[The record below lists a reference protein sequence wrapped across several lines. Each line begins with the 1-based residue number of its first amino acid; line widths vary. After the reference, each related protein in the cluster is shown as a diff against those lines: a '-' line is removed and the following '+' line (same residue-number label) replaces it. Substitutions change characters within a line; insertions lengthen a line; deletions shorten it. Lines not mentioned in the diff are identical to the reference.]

1 MEEGLLPEDS
11 AENSDM
17 LYVSGGAGKGYS
29 NNNGLFNISA
39 QELTDI
45 VNKYKER
52 DENMQDIHYF
62 SDKGGIA
69 SLLTALGTD
78 KSNGISSIQGREE
91 HFGSNKVFRKPPP
104 SFWDFVLEAI
114 GDKMI
119 IILICCSIF
128 EIAISIYYIYGA
140 KKDDNKDWIDGV
152 SIIVAVLVVVSVG
165 SITNYKKEMKFQ
177 DLNDIQNGTTTYD
190 VVRNGQPLKII
201 SDEILVGDLIKINYG
216 EILPADMLMIEGNG
230 VKIDESSLTGES
242 NAVRKKPF
250 EKCNEELEQGEK
262 NPASMILLSGTNVI
276 EGSGSAIAIAIGEHS
291 QKGII
296 RGTIDNAQEDN
307 KTPLELKLNDIAD
320 LIGYFGLGSAV
331 VTLVALVI
339 RMIIHYC
346 TGTEFKFTDML
357 SQILT
362 IIILCVSI
370 IVVAIPEGLPLAVT
384 LSLAFSIK
392 KLMDNNNLVRKMH
405 ACETMGGATVIC
417 TDKTG
422 TLTLNLMFVTRLI
435 TSNER
440 IKINPTINIK
450 DINLKDSRKV
460 DMGQKRRE
468 DHSQLIENEDY
479 WDILYSA
486 IALNVDC
493 IINKLPQ
500 PDGNGDTEIFNTK
513 NKTDQGFIEFLYQY
527 KSPISAKKDL
537 YLSNPENYQVS
548 PFDSKKKRMTT
559 YVKNEQFPTGYRL
572 FTKGGAENAMLYCDR
587 YINKNTGQVQQL
599 NDEVRNFVNNEINEM
614 NKKMM
619 RTLYLCYRDIEE
631 QEYEN
636 CNEPDDNGLLIDQK
650 ELIFIGI
657 FGLQDSLRPGVQN
670 SVDRCHNAGVRV
682 IMVTGD
688 NLITATAIAKDCN
701 IFPVKIDLDNL
712 RPRDVESNPSETND
726 PEKKSAHL
734 EQVLEL
740 QPYAMTGN
748 TFYNA
753 IDGIF
758 CQVCGKDTNLCRCP
772 KSEAEAEELAKN
784 GQPKLPVKKDAIR
797 NMENFIKISTNLL
810 VMARSQPI
818 HKYALVLGLKE
829 LGNVVAV
836 TGDGTNDAPALSKSD
851 VGFSMNDG
859 TDIAKEASDIILM
872 DNNFSS
878 IVIAMIY
885 GRSIYENI
893 RKFLQFQLTVNFCAC
908 ILVFLCSCIGN
919 DTPLTSIQMLWVNL
933 IMDSL
938 GSLALATEPPY
949 DELLER
955 KPTNKN
961 ESIING
967 RMWKHIVLQSIFEIT
982 ILLIMYILAPK
993 YISEYNKDLLDLAKD
1008 LKFCATLP
1016 GNVTNDQKILYGTIE
1031 HWYDDSHFLYQIV
1044 NCTLPDMCSNDS
1056 FSQNYCS
1063 RKLRFKKLNDD
1074 INKINPIFINASFNE
1089 TRNQIPVI
1097 YNATKVYTKDYT
1109 LKDYHQTYLSHYGGT
1124 THMTL
1129 IFDIFVIYTL
1139 FNQIN
1144 CRIIDDSFNTFKRI
1158 SKGIL
1163 FCLVTLIELGIQLVL
1178 SQLGG
1183 IIFHCV
1189 KDGIHKWHWAICFGF
1204 AISTMIFNFIIKLI
1218 PLEKIIDPFTKGPSQ
1233 QNAEKARTTINEM
1246 VNQNLKD

>member
-140 KKDDNKDWIDGV
+140 EKDDNKDWIDGV

-190 VVRNGQPLKII
+190 VVRNGKPLKII

-331 VTLVALVI
+331 VTLIALVI

-479 WDILYSA
+479 WDILYTA

-513 NKTDQGFIEFLYQY
+513 NNTDQGFIEFLYQY

-797 NMENFIKISTNLL
+797 NMENFTKISTNLL

-993 YISEYNKDLLDLAKD
+993 YIDEYNGDLVKLAED

-1016 GNVTNDQKILYGTIE
+1016 GNVTDVQKILYGTIE
-1031 HWYDDSHFLYQIV
+1031 HWYDDSHFLYEIV
-1044 NCTLPDMCSNDS
+1044 NCTFPGNCSKNN
-1056 FSQNYCS
+1056 FIKNYCS
-1063 RKLRFKKLNDD
+1063 RRLKFKELNKD
-1074 INKINPIFINASFNE
+1074 INEINPIFINASFIEIIDNKSY
-1089 TRNQIPVI
+1089 PF
-1097 YNATKVYTKDYT
+1097 NATKVYTKDYT
-1109 LKDYHQTYLSHYGGT
+1109 LKDYHQTYLSNYGGT

-1178 SQLGG
+1178 SQFGG

-1189 KDGIHKWHWAICFGF
+1189 KNGIHKWHWAICFGF

-1218 PLEKIIDPFTKGPSQ
+1218 PLEKIIDPFTKGPAQ

>member
-17 LYVSGGAGKGYS
+17 LYVSGGKGKGFS
-29 NNNGLFNISA
+29 QNNGLFNISA

-78 KSNGISSIQGREE
+78 KTKGISSTQGREE

-128 EIAISIYYIYGA
+128 EIGISIYYILSGKEA
-140 KKDDNKDWIDGV
+140 DNKDWIDGL
-152 SIIVAVLVVVSVG
+152 SIIVAVFVVVSVG

-216 EILPADMLMIEGNG
+216 EILPADMLMVEGNG

-242 NAVRKKPF
+242 NAVSKKPF

-276 EGSGSAIAIAIGEHS
+276 EGSGAAIAIAIGEHS

-346 TGTEFKFTDML
+346 TGTKFNLAHMFSEL
-357 SQILT
+357 LNIV
-362 IIILCVSI
+362 ILCVSI

-405 ACETMGGATVIC
+405 ACETMGGANVIC

-440 IKINPTINIK
+440 IKVNPTVNIN
-450 DINLKDSRKV
+450 DINLKDSKNV
-460 DMGQKRRE
+460 DMGKKRRE
-468 DHSQLIENEDY
+468 NHSQLIENEEY
-479 WDILYSA
+479 WDVLYTA

-493 IINKLPQ
+493 VINKLPQ
-500 PDGNGDTEIFNTK
+500 PDINGDTEIFNTK
-513 NKTDQGFIEFLYQY
+513 NKTDLGFIEFLYQY
-527 KSPISAKKDL
+527 KSPISAKKEL

-572 FTKGGAENAMLYCDR
+572 FTKGGAENAMIYCDR

-670 SVDRCHNAGVRV
+670 SVDRCHSAGVRV

-712 RPRDVESNPSETND
+712 RPRDVEENPSETND
-726 PEKKSAHL
+726 PEKKAAHIERLL
-734 EQVLEL
+734 EI

-748 TFYNA
+748 SFYNA

-797 NMENFIKISTNLL
+797 NMDNFTKISTNLL

-908 ILVFLCSCIGN
+908 ILVFLCSCIRN

-967 RMWKHIVLQSIFEIT
+967 RMWKHIVLQSIFEIG
-982 ILLIMYILAPK
+982 ILLFFYLEAPK
-993 YISEYNKDLLDLAKD
+993 YIDEYKHNLLELASDIKS
-1008 LKFCATLP
+1008 CTGYLP
-1016 GNVTNDQKILYGTIE
+1016 GGATDEDKILYGTKEDWSKNYYFNLSKEYCKEDNSSCKNITN
-1031 HWYDDSHFLYQIV
+1031 DDCIRFGKIYGLKI
-1044 NCTLPDMCSNDS
+1044 NELKFD
-1056 FSQNYCS
+1056 
-1063 RKLRFKKLNDD
+1063 KLSDTIIIIDNTTYYLTNNSYFPLSLND
-1074 INKINPIFINASFNE
+1074 
-1089 TRNQIPVI
+1089 
-1097 YNATKVYTKDYT
+1097 YY
-1109 LKDYHQTYLSHYGGT
+1109 SHYISEFGGT
-1124 THMTL
+1124 THMTI

-1139 FNQIN
+1139 FNQVN

-1158 SKGIL
+1158 NKGFL
-1163 FCLVTLIELGIQLVL
+1163 FCLVTLIELAIQLLL
-1178 SQLGG
+1178 SQFGR
-1183 IIFHCV
+1183 IVFHCV
-1189 KDGIHKWHWAICFGF
+1189 NGGLEKWQWLIVF
-1204 AISTMIFNFIIKLI
+1204 AFALSTMVFNFIIKLI
-1218 PLEKIIDPFTKGPSQ
+1218 PLEKVIDPFTKGPSQ
-1233 QNAEKARTTINEM
+1233 QTAEKARTTINEM

>member
-152 SIIVAVLVVVSVG
+152 SIILAVLVVVSVG

-548 PFDSKKKRMTT
+548 PFDSKKK
-559 YVKNEQFPTGYRL
+559 KN
-572 FTKGGAENAMLYCDR
+572 D
-587 YINKNTGQVQQL
+587 
-599 NDEVRNFVNNEINEM
+599 
-614 NKKMM
+614 
-619 RTLYLCYRDIEE
+619 YLC
-631 QEYEN
+631 
-636 CNEPDDNGLLIDQK
+636 
-650 ELIFIGI
+650 
-657 FGLQDSLRPGVQN
+657 
-670 SVDRCHNAGVRV
+670 
-682 IMVTGD
+682 
-688 NLITATAIAKDCN
+688 
-701 IFPVKIDLDNL
+701 
-712 RPRDVESNPSETND
+712 
-726 PEKKSAHL
+726 
-734 EQVLEL
+734 
-740 QPYAMTGN
+740 
-748 TFYNA
+748 
-753 IDGIF
+753 
-758 CQVCGKDTNLCRCP
+758 
-772 KSEAEAEELAKN
+772 
-784 GQPKLPVKKDAIR
+784 
-797 NMENFIKISTNLL
+797 
-810 VMARSQPI
+810 
-818 HKYALVLGLKE
+818 
-829 LGNVVAV
+829 
-836 TGDGTNDAPALSKSD
+836 
-851 VGFSMNDG
+851 
-859 TDIAKEASDIILM
+859 
-872 DNNFSS
+872 
-878 IVIAMIY
+878 
-885 GRSIYENI
+885 
-893 RKFLQFQLTVNFCAC
+893 
-908 ILVFLCSCIGN
+908 
-919 DTPLTSIQMLWVNL
+919 
-933 IMDSL
+933 
-938 GSLALATEPPY
+938 
-949 DELLER
+949 
-955 KPTNKN
+955 
-961 ESIING
+961 
-967 RMWKHIVLQSIFEIT
+967 
-982 ILLIMYILAPK
+982 
-993 YISEYNKDLLDLAKD
+993 
-1008 LKFCATLP
+1008 
-1016 GNVTNDQKILYGTIE
+1016 
-1031 HWYDDSHFLYQIV
+1031 
-1044 NCTLPDMCSNDS
+1044 
-1056 FSQNYCS
+1056 
-1063 RKLRFKKLNDD
+1063 
-1074 INKINPIFINASFNE
+1074 
-1089 TRNQIPVI
+1089 
-1097 YNATKVYTKDYT
+1097 
-1109 LKDYHQTYLSHYGGT
+1109 
-1124 THMTL
+1124 
-1129 IFDIFVIYTL
+1129 
-1139 FNQIN
+1139 
-1144 CRIIDDSFNTFKRI
+1144 
-1158 SKGIL
+1158 
-1163 FCLVTLIELGIQLVL
+1163 
-1178 SQLGG
+1178 
-1183 IIFHCV
+1183 
-1189 KDGIHKWHWAICFGF
+1189 
-1204 AISTMIFNFIIKLI
+1204 
-1218 PLEKIIDPFTKGPSQ
+1218 
-1233 QNAEKARTTINEM
+1233 
-1246 VNQNLKD
+1246 

>member
-1 MEEGLLPEDS
+1 MEEGLLPNDS
-11 AENSDM
+11 RDSSDLM
-17 LYVSGGAGKGYS
+17 YTDKMVNKKGGQS
-29 NNNGLFNISA
+29 DGLFGISA
-39 QELTDI
+39 HELTEI

-69 SLLTALGTD
+69 SLLKDLGTD
-78 KSNGISSIQGREE
+78 KTNGISSLDGREE

-104 SFWDFVLEAI
+104 TFCDFVKEAFE
-114 GDKMI
+114 DKMI
-119 IILICCSIF
+119 IILIICSIL
-128 EIAISIYYIYGA
+128 EIAISMFYIFY
-140 KKDDNKDWIDGV
+140 KKETDNMDWVDGV
-152 SIIVAVLVVVSVG
+152 SIIVAIIVVVSVG
-165 SITNYKKEMKFQ
+165 SVTNYKKEMKFH
-177 DLNDIQNGTTTYD
+177 DLNDIQNGTTTYN
-190 VVRNGQPLKII
+190 VIRNGEPQKII
-201 SDEILVGDLIKINYG
+201 ADEILVGDLIKINYG
-216 EILPADMLMIEGNG
+216 EILPADMLMVEGNG
-230 VKIDESSLTGES
+230 IKIDESSLTGES
-242 NAVRKKPF
+242 NAVSKKPF
-250 EKCNEELEQGEK
+250 EKCREEMEQGNH
-262 NPASMILLSGTNVI
+262 NPSSMILLSGTNVI
-276 EGSGSAIAIAIGEHS
+276 EGAGAGIAIAIGEHS

-296 RGTIDNAQEDN
+296 RGTIDNAQEGN
-307 KTPLELKLNDIAD
+307 KTPLETKLNDIAD

-331 VTLVALVI
+331 VTLLALIV
-339 RMIIHYC
+339 RMIIRYVY
-346 TGTEFKFTDML
+346 GEEDFSGDGLLKN
-357 SQILT
+357 IL
-362 IIILCVSI
+362 IMIILCVSI

-405 ACETMGGATVIC
+405 ACETMGGANVIC

-422 TLTLNLMFVTRLI
+422 TLTLNLMFVTRII

-440 IKINPTINIK
+440 IKVNPTVNLEEIGIK
-450 DINLKDSRKV
+450 KSKNVNMEK
-460 DMGQKRRE
+460 KRRE
-468 DHSQLIENEDY
+468 EHSQIFENEEY
-479 WDILYSA
+479 WDTLYTA

-493 IINKLPQ
+493 TIIKLPQ
-500 PDGNGDTEIFNTK
+500 PDINGDTERFDTK

-537 YLSNPENYQVS
+537 YLSNPEMYQIS

-559 YVKNEQFPTGYRL
+559 YIKNENFPTGYRL

-599 NDEVRNFVNNEINEM
+599 NEETRNFINNEINEM

-619 RTLYLCYRDIEE
+619 RTLYLCYRDIDE

-650 ELIFIGI
+650 ELIFIGV
-657 FGLQDSLRPGVQN
+657 FGLQDSLRPGVQR

-701 IFPVKIDLDNL
+701 IFPIKIDLDHL
-712 RPRDVESNPSETND
+712 RPHDVEKNPQETND
-726 PEKKSAHL
+726 PEKKKAHIDYL
-734 EQVLEL
+734 LEL
-740 QPYAMTGN
+740 KPYAMTGN
-748 TFYNA
+748 SFFAA
-753 IDGIF
+753 IEGIM
-758 CQVCGKDTNLCRCP
+758 CQVCGKDTNVCKCA
-772 KSEAEAEELAKN
+772 KSEAEAEEIEKK
-784 GQPKLPVKKDAIR
+784 GQPKPPVRKDVIK
-797 NMENFIKISTNLL
+797 NMDNFIKISTNLL
-810 VMARSQPI
+810 VMARSQPL

-908 ILVFLCSCIGN
+908 ILVFLCCCIGN
-919 DTPLTSIQMLWVNL
+919 DTPLVSIQMLWVNL

-955 KPTNKN
+955 KPTNRN

-967 RMWKHIVLQSIFEIT
+967 RMWKHIVLQSIAEIG
-982 ILLIMYILAPK
+982 ILLSIYLLAPK
-993 YISEYNKDLLDLAKD
+993 FIPEDKPEIQEVANMIEACFGDLPNKGNKNYILYGRKEYWDINI
-1008 LKFCATLP
+1008 KFKFP
-1016 GNVTNDQKILYGTIE
+1016 NVTNISECSSDNCKNCLQYKDNKTYSYRG
-1031 HWYDDSHFLYQIV
+1031 SHNL
-1044 NCTLPDMCSNDS
+1044 L
-1056 FSQNYCS
+1056 
-1063 RKLRFKKLNDD
+1063 
-1074 INKINPIFINASFNE
+1074 
-1089 TRNQIPVI
+1089 
-1097 YNATKVYTKDYT
+1097 
-1109 LKDYHQTYLSHYGGT
+1109 DYHTHYLNKFGGT

-1158 SKGIL
+1158 NKGIL
-1163 FCLVTLIELGIQLVL
+1163 FICVTSIELIIQIII
-1178 SQLGG
+1178 SEFGG

-1189 KDGIHKWHWAICFGF
+1189 EGGLSLKQWAICVGL
-1204 AISTMIFNFIIKLI
+1204 AISTMIFNFFIKLI
-1218 PLEKIIDPFTKGPSQ
+1218 PLEKCIDPWTKGPEQ
-1233 QNAEKARTTINEM
+1233 QSAERARTTINEM
-1246 VNQNLKD
+1246 VNQNLKPS

>member
-17 LYVSGGAGKGYS
+17 LYVSGGKGKENS
-29 NNNGLFNISA
+29 QNNGLFNISA

-78 KSNGISSIQGREE
+78 KTNGISSTQGREE

-128 EIAISIYYIYGA
+128 EIGISIYYILSGKEA
-140 KKDDNKDWIDGV
+140 DNKDWIDGL
-152 SIIVAVLVVVSVG
+152 SIIVAVFVVVSVG

-190 VVRNGQPLKII
+190 VVRSGQPLKII
-201 SDEILVGDLIKINYG
+201 SDDILVGDLIKINYG
-216 EILPADMLMIEGNG
+216 EILPADMLMVEGNG

-242 NAVRKKPF
+242 NAVSKKPF

-276 EGSGSAIAIAIGEHS
+276 EGSGAAIAIAIGEHS

-346 TGTEFKFTDML
+346 TGTKFNLAHMFSEL
-357 SQILT
+357 LNIV
-362 IIILCVSI
+362 ILCVSI

-405 ACETMGGATVIC
+405 ACETMGGANVIC

-440 IKINPTINIK
+440 IKVNPTVNIN
-450 DINLKDSRKV
+450 DINLKDSKNV
-460 DMGQKRRE
+460 DMGKKRRE
-468 DHSQLIENEDY
+468 NHSQLIENEEY
-479 WDILYSA
+479 WDVLYTA

-493 IINKLPQ
+493 IINKLPK
-500 PDGNGDTEIFNTK
+500 PDINGDTEIFNTK
-513 NKTDQGFIEFLYQY
+513 NKTDLGFIEFLYQY
-527 KSPISAKKDL
+527 KSPISAKKEL

-572 FTKGGAENAMLYCDR
+572 FTKGGAENAMIYCDR

-670 SVDRCHNAGVRV
+670 SVDRCHSAGVRV

-712 RPRDVESNPSETND
+712 RPRDVEENPSETND
-726 PEKKSAHL
+726 PEKKAAHIERLL
-734 EQVLEL
+734 EI

-748 TFYNA
+748 SFYNA

-797 NMENFIKISTNLL
+797 NMDNFTKISTNLL

-908 ILVFLCSCIGN
+908 ILVFLCSCIRN

-967 RMWKHIVLQSIFEIT
+967 RMWKHIVLQSIFEIG
-982 ILLIMYILAPK
+982 ILLFFYLEAPK
-993 YISEYNKDLLDLAKD
+993 YIDEYKHDLLTLASDIKLCTGELPGGAKD
-1008 LKFCATLP
+1008 IK
-1016 GNVTNDQKILYGTIE
+1016 KILYGTKEDWSENYYFYLSREYCKEDNSSCINITSS
-1031 HWYDDSHFLYQIV
+1031 YCKIFNIKNYI
-1044 NCTLPDMCSNDS
+1044 LPDEEMNISI
-1056 FSQNYCS
+1056 
-1063 RKLRFKKLNDD
+1063 LNKT
-1074 INKINPIFINASFNE
+1074 IIKNNI
-1089 TRNQIPVI
+1089 
-1097 YNATKVYTKDYT
+1097 DY
-1109 LKDYHQTYLSHYGGT
+1109 YLSNNSYFPYSLNEYYSHYISKFGGT
-1124 THMTL
+1124 THMTI

-1139 FNQIN
+1139 FNQVN

-1158 SKGIL
+1158 NKGLL
-1163 FCLVTLIELGIQLVL
+1163 FCLVTLIELAIQLLL
-1178 SQLGG
+1178 SQFGR
-1183 IIFHCV
+1183 IVFHCV
-1189 KDGIHKWHWAICFGF
+1189 NGGLAKWQWLIVF
-1204 AISTMIFNFIIKLI
+1204 AFSLSTMVFNFIIKLI
-1218 PLEKIIDPFTKGPSQ
+1218 PLEKVIDPFTKGPSQ
-1233 QNAEKARTTINEM
+1233 QTAEKARTTINEM

>member
-1 MEEGLLPEDS
+1 MEEGLLPDDS
-11 AENSDM
+11 RESSDM
-17 LYVSGGAGKGYS
+17 AYLKKGPGEGGS
-29 NNNGLFNISA
+29 NVGGFGVTA

-62 SDKGGIA
+62 NDKGGINF
-69 SLLTALGTD
+69 LLKELQTD
-78 KSNGISSIQGREE
+78 KTNGISSLEGREE
-91 HFGSNKVFRKPPP
+91 QFGSNKVFRKPPP
-104 SFWDFVLEAI
+104 SFFDFVKEALL
-114 GDKMI
+114 DKMI
-119 IILICCSIF
+119 LILIGCSIF
-128 EIAISIYYIYGA
+128 EIGISLFYIFVQ
-140 KKDDNKDWIDGV
+140 KEHNLDWIDGT

-165 SITNYKKEMKFQ
+165 SITNYKKEMKFH
-177 DLNDIQNGTTTYD
+177 DLNDIQNGTTTYN
-190 VVRNGQPLKII
+190 VIRNGEPNKII
-201 SDEILVGDLIKINYG
+201 SDDILVGDLIKINYG
-216 EILPADMLMIEGNG
+216 EILPADMLMVEGNG
-230 VKIDESSLTGES
+230 IKIDESSLTGES
-242 NAVRKKPF
+242 NAVSKKPF
-250 EKCNEELEQGEK
+250 EKCKEEMEQGL
-262 NPASMILLSGTNVI
+262 NHPSSMILLSGTNVI
-276 EGSGSAIAIAIGEHS
+276 EGAGSAIAIAIGTHS

-307 KTPLELKLNDIAD
+307 KTPLEIKLNDIAD
-320 LIGYFGLGSAV
+320 VIGYFGLGSAV
-331 VTLVALVI
+331 VTLIALII
-339 RMIIHYC
+339 RMIINYC
-346 TGTEFKFTDML
+346 YGEKFSFPGMVKN
-357 SQILT
+357 ILT

-405 ACETMGGATVIC
+405 ACETMGGANVIC

-440 IKINPTINIK
+440 IKINPTVNIK
-450 DINLKDSRKV
+450 DISLKDAK
-460 DMGQKRRE
+460 KNNTAKKLRE
-468 DHSQLIENEDY
+468 DHSNLFENEEY

-493 IINKLPQ
+493 TIIKLPS
-500 PDGNGDTEIFNTK
+500 PDVNGDIEKFDTK

-537 YLSNPENYQVS
+537 YLSNPENYIIS

-559 YVKNEQFPTGYRL
+559 YVKNENFPTGYRL
-572 FTKGGAENAMLYCDR
+572 FTKGGAENAMIYCDR

-599 NDEVRNFVNNEINEM
+599 TEEIRNYVNNEINEM

-619 RTLYLCYRDIEE
+619 RTLYLCYRDIDQ

-636 CNEPDDNGLLIDQK
+636 WEEADDNGLLLDQK
-650 ELIFIGI
+650 DLIFIGI
-657 FGLQDSLRPGVQN
+657 FGLQDSLRAGVKT

-688 NLITATAIAKDCN
+688 NLITATAIAKDCD
-701 IFPVKIDLDNL
+701 IFPEKIDLDHL
-712 RPRDVESNPSETND
+712 RPRDVEINPNETND
-726 PEKKSAHL
+726 PEKKASHIEQLL
-734 EQVLEL
+734 EQK
-740 QPYAMTGN
+740 PYAMTGN
-748 TFYNA
+748 SFYAA
-753 IDGIF
+753 IDGIV
-758 CQVCGKDTNLCRCP
+758 CQVCNKDSNLCKCP
-772 KSEAEAEELAKN
+772 KSEAEAEEMAKN
-784 GQPKLPVKKDAIR
+784 GQPRLPVRKDVVKDM
-797 NMENFIKISTNLL
+797 NNFIKISTNLL

-885 GRSIYENI
+885 GRSIYDNI

-919 DTPLTSIQMLWVNL
+919 DTPLNSIQMLWVNL

-955 KPTNKN
+955 KPNNKH
-961 ESIING
+961 EFIING
-967 RMWKHIVLQSIFEIT
+967 RMWKHIGFQSLFELL
-982 ILLIMYILAPK
+982 ILLFLYLYAPLF
-993 YISEYNKDLLDLAKD
+993 IPEYKPEIIDSHIHLAKCFGELPGKVKVD
-1008 LKFCATLP
+1008 YQSSSNIKLPNNYIIYGNKNKWSNDIYLHESFRKNNKEIESLKCNIFLTEDKEKWVNATL
-1016 GNVTNDQKILYGTIE
+1016 YE
-1031 HWYDDSHFLYQIV
+1031 AHEYY
-1044 NCTLPDMCSNDS
+1044 
-1056 FSQNYCS
+1056 
-1063 RKLRFKKLNDD
+1063 LN
-1074 INKINPIFINASFNE
+1074 I
-1089 TRNQIPVI
+1089 
-1097 YNATKVYTKDYT
+1097 
-1109 LKDYHQTYLSHYGGT
+1109 YGGT

-1129 IFDIFVIYTL
+1129 IFDIFVCYTL

-1158 SKGIL
+1158 HKGIL
-1163 FCLVTLIELGIQLVL
+1163 FCIVTSIELGIQIAL
-1178 SQLGG
+1178 SQFGYN
-1183 IIFHCV
+1183 IFHCV
-1189 KDGIHKWHWAICFGF
+1189 HHGLSPYQWLYCGGF
-1204 AISTMIFNFIIKLI
+1204 AISTMFFNFIIKLI
-1218 PLEKIIDPFTKGPSQ
+1218 PLEKLIDPCTKGPQ
-1233 QNAEKARTTINEM
+1233 QQSAERARTTINEM
-1246 VNQNLKD
+1246 VNQNLKE